1 MEWGRAKTILIL
13 SFLVLNLVLAYQLW
27 LNNMQMEGSEF
38 ESAEIAGEI
47 QELLE
52 INNIQLN
59 TEVPEETPRLKEITV
74 RFEKQ
79 MPKDQK
85 IELTQP
91 VTDNVILNKADIKD
105 VLATQIFKA
114 NDYQLDPLHT
124 RPGLYTM
131 NQMYNGL
138 PLFEVNLFLFY
149 EQEEIKAY
157 SQSYVEVEHTAMPQE
172 QRVLSA
178 YMAIGNLAEN
188 YLPGGSVIK
197 EIRLGY
203 HGQIYNSETQVL
215 APFWRIAIRNG
226 DIYYVH
232 AITGAVEVPQ
242 KGKSK

>member
-27 LNNMQMEGSEF
+27 MNNIQMKGYEF

-47 QELLE
+47 QELLAN
-52 INNIQLN
+52 NNIQLK
-59 TEVPEETPRLKEITV
+59 TDVPEATPRLKEITV
-74 RFEKQ
+74 RFERQ
-79 MPKDQK
+79 MQQDEKV
-85 IELTQP
+85 ELKQP

-114 NDYQLDPLHT
+114 NDYQLDSLHSK
-124 RPGLYTM
+124 PGLYQL
-131 NQMYNGL
+131 NQAYEDL
-138 PLFEVNLFLFY
+138 PMFEVNLFLFY
-149 EQEEIKAY
+149 EREEIKAY
-157 SQSYVEVEHTAMPQE
+157 SQSYVEVEDSPDAQE

-178 YMAIGNLAEN
+178 YVAIGSLAEN
-188 YLPGGSVIK
+188 YLIKGSSIK
-197 EIRLGY
+197 DIQLGY

-215 APFWRIAIRNG
+215 APFWRVAMENG

-242 KGKSK
+242 KEIS